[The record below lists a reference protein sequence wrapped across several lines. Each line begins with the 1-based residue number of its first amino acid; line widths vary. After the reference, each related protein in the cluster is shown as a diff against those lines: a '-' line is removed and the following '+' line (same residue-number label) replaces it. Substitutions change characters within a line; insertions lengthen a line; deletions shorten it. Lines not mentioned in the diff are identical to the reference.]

1 MWCIAVITAEYRE
14 RMYRLLDLYEE
25 GYNPRHPV
33 ICIDEKSKQLIEEK
47 RKPIP
52 LKPGSPAKYDYEYI
66 RNGTRNIFVAVEPK
80 GGRRII
86 TVTKT
91 RTKND
96 FANFVRGIVE
106 REEYE
111 PAKTIRIVLDN
122 LNTHFEKSFY
132 ETFAKRAAQKILSK
146 ITFCYTPKHGSWLN
160 MAEIEINIMGRECLG
175 EKTGNE
181 KLLKQQLKS
190 WTRERNLLNKKII
203 WKFTKQ
209 DADKKLSKHYAP

>member
-1 MWCIAVITAEYRE
+1 MWCIAEITPEYRE

-25 GYNPRHPV
+25 EYNPSYPV

-52 LKPGSPAKYDYEYI
+52 LKPGSPAKYDYEYT

-80 GGRRII
+80 AGKRII

-91 RTKND
+91 RTKKD
-96 FANFVRGIVE
+96 FANFVRDVVE
-106 REEYE
+106 NEYTE
-111 PAKTIRIVLDN
+111 ATEIRIVVDN

-132 ETFAKRAAQKILSK
+132 ESFSKKEAEKILSK

-160 MAEIEINIMGRECLG
+160 MAEIEINMMSRECIG
-175 EKTGNE
+175 ERIGTE
-181 KLLKQQLKS
+181 KLLKRQIKA
-190 WTRERNLLNKKII
+190 WVKGRNKEKKKII

-209 DADKKLSKHYAP
+209 HADKKLSKHYAP